1 MITKEEVLSLLVTTE
16 TFRVEKTISTSDN
29 DKFCQAICAFSNDM
43 PDSGKKGYLF
53 LGVDNDGNRNGL
65 HVDDDLLKKIST
77 LRTDGNILPIPIM
90 SVDYVSFEDGDVLIV
105 EVTPSKLPPVR
116 YRGRAYIRIGPRK
129 DIATKEEE
137 DILSER
143 RSANFPTF
151 DATPCS
157 EATIDDI
164 DIKTFV
170 ENYLPNAI
178 DKDSLLSDQ
187 RSVKEQMSSLRL
199 YNLKY
204 DCPTYAAIILF
215 SKNPKYYLPGCYI
228 QYVHFLG
235 QDNASDIANEL
246 EFNGNLTSMLPKLES
261 FLDTSLT
268 QQRPVPV
275 STLRE
280 GKAYNYPRWAIRELL
295 MNAVMHRDYRSN
307 APTKFYQYANRL
319 EIVNAGGLY
328 GNARPENFPRVND
341 YRNPVVA
348 EALKVLGYV
357 NKFNRGIARV
367 QEELIENGNGEA
379 SFNVNNITVFE
390 VKITEANKL
399 TNNEANKLTNNETNK
414 LTNNETNN
422 ESDWLLEPYSLHR
435 KDIHNEMLI
444 KYTDDLANIEYQPTT
459 PKDIIN
465 LLEMMCVKDYYSSMD
480 IFDALGISRQTHNY
494 KRHVNPLLNSHIIA
508 RIEHKRTNNYYLTVL
523 GRLYLMYLKK

>member
-1 MITKEEVLSLLVTTE
+1 MITKEELLSLLSTTE
-16 TFRVEKTISTSDN
+16 TFRVEKTISTTDN

-43 PDSGKKGYLF
+43 PDSKKKGYLF
-53 LGVDNDGNRNGL
+53 LGVDNEGNRNGL

-90 SVDYVSFEDGDVLIV
+90 SVDHVSFEDGDVLVV

-116 YRGRAYIRIGPRK
+116 YRGRTYIRIGPRK

-137 DILSER
+137 DILAER

-151 DATPCS
+151 DATPCA

-164 DIKTFV
+164 DTKAFV
-170 ENYLPNAI
+170 DNYLPNAI
-178 DKDSLLSDQ
+178 DEELLMSDK

-204 DCPTYAAIILF
+204 DCPTNAAIVLF
-215 SKNPKYYLPGCYI
+215 GRNPKYFLPGCYI
-228 QYVHFLG
+228 QYVRFTGL
-235 QDNASDIANEL
+235 DNASDIANEL
-246 EFNGNLTSMLPKLES
+246 EFKGNLVSMLPRLES
-261 FLDTSLT
+261 FLDTSLI

-280 GKAYNYPRWAIRELL
+280 GNVFNYPRWAIRELL

-307 APTKFYQYANRL
+307 APIKFYQYADRL

-341 YRNPVVA
+341 YRNPVIA

-367 QEELIENGNGEA
+367 QEELIGNSNGEA
-379 SFNVNNITVFE
+379 SFNVDNITVFE
-390 VKITEANKL
+390 VKIAEANKD
-399 TNNEANKLTNNETNK
+399 TNK
-414 LTNNETNN
+414 QTNKQTNK
-422 ESDWLLEPYSLHR
+422 EKSWLLEPYSVHR
-435 KDIHNEMLI
+435 NEIQEDMVDNYIDDITGVT
-444 KYTDDLANIEYQPTT
+444 YRPTT
-459 PKDIIN
+459 QIALIE
-465 LLEMMCVKDYYSSMD
+465 LLEEMSDKNACSSME
-480 IFDALGISRQTHNY
+480 IFDALGVSRQTYNY
-494 KRHVNPLLNSHIIA
+494 KRHINPLLDSHIIA
-508 RIEHKRTNNYYLTVL
+508 KIEHKRTNNYYITVL
-523 GRLYLMYLKK
+523 GRLYLMYLKKIDA